1 MILPQRTDVDPKEI
15 WAPIVSV
22 FLANVVLYFVAQIL
36 KDNSIVD
43 ITWGIM
49 HVIPNIVIWSINGNM
64 TESSIAANVLIL
76 VWALR
81 MAFYNIARH
90 KKEDWRFAQMRQ
102 EWEQKGTTAY
112 YLISYFG
119 IFFTHPIF

>member
-1 MILPQRTDVDPKEI
+1 MTLPTRNADPEEI

-22 FLANVVLYFVAQIL
+22 FVANVILYIVGQIV

-49 HVIPNIVIWSINGNM
+49 HVIPNAVIWIINRNT
-64 TESSIAANVLIL
+64 TESSIACNVLLL

-81 MAFYNIARH
+81 MAVYNIARH
-90 KKEDWRFAQMRQ
+90 KNEDWRFAQMRE
-102 EWEQKGTTAY
+102 EWMKKGQTTYYITAY
-112 YLISYFG
+112 IGIYFMQG
-119 IFFTHPIF
+119 IF